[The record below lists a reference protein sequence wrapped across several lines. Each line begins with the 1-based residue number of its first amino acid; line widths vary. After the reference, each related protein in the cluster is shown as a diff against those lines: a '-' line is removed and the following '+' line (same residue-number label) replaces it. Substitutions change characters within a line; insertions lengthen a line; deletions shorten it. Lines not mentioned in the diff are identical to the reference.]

1 MDETEYLLSDPVTK
15 KRLLEAVE
23 NVKNN
28 RNLKE
33 YTMEDIASYLNEPG
47 HEKDNP

>member
-1 MDETEYLLSDPVTK
+1 LLSDPVTK

-47 HEKDNP
+47 DEKNNS